1 MGSQNENWI
10 DYNVG
15 WTDGEWHHIA
25 VTWSK
30 STGEV
35 SLYLDGQKKT
45 PFWVCNRGEDSIE
58 SQPGSGVHSN
68 IATGTYEINL
78 YSITPSRFANS
89 ASSRFFFFCFSWR
102 RLVGH
107 LIMGFPIQSL
117 RPERRKVR
125 PGQPGSSRPARH
137 PDASKQ
143 ASKQTSK
150 EATRKKRARGFF
162 FFAFPGADLWDI

>member
-89 ASSRFFFFCFSWR
+89 ASSRFFFFALCA
-102 RLVGH
+102 GT
-107 LIMGFPIQSL
+107 
-117 RPERRKVR
+117 E
-125 PGQPGSSRPARH
+125 
-137 PDASKQ
+137 
-143 ASKQTSK
+143 
-150 EATRKKRARGFF
+150 
-162 FFAFPGADLWDI
+162 